1 MSAPALDV
9 VRMPAAESGITGL
22 SELSGVTTHRGP
34 KRPMSDA
41 YVGFYWTLPVFWS
54 GFRSL
59 PTDVE
64 AASAKSRTIRYQ
76 RERVR
81 RHVADQA
88 GRLTDEMV
96 FIDVRT
102 DRGTPVVLETLERAR
117 TLCTTRGASL
127 LYVEFAQAHHWRRHP
142 ALQNFLH
149 EHAFAVGLSPDPIGI
164 DGRLFD
170 PIQHFQ
176 NWRRRDT
183 SETAKRRRNAMRALV
198 ALADQV
204 PVGPGRYALIAS
216 TLNERQIPT
225 KTGLPWSSENVRVAL
240 RRQSSLE
247 AEGQTADETPA
258 VSP

>member
-1 MSAPALDV
+1 
-9 VRMPAAESGITGL
+9 MPAAESGITGL
-22 SELSGVTTHRGP
+22 PELSGVTTHRAP

-117 TLCTTRGASL
+117 TLCATRGASL

-183 SETAKRRRNAMRALV
+183 SEAAKRRRDIARAL
-198 ALADQV
+198 ATLTQQF
-204 PVGPGRYALIAS
+204 PPGPGRYMLIAQS
-216 TLNERQIPT
+216 LNERAIPT
-225 KTGLPWSSENVRVAL
+225 KSGLPWTAENVRIAL
-240 RRQSSLE
+240 RRQRPRQGAELAPDEPSVSS
-247 AEGQTADETPA
+247 
-258 VSP
+258 S